1 MRNCARGLRLLV
13 ASSAVAVVLT
23 GCDWKPWRTPG
34 TAPYSTNYST
44 GPDRTAD
51 PIRAELYIYETT
63 STRSVKNFA
72 YVGKPWVFEFPAYT
86 YFRLTDPEGGPQG
99 WVVLDLDPETME
111 PMWVATRKRY
121 GWDYR
126 KWPKTDA
133 NGKSIVLGWSFANAL
148 TVELLPMTMKSWK
161 RGYPAVLPRSRA
173 EWNKWLTQNSRRPD
187 NTNPNIMEPHGRA
200 CEVDWYRAA
209 TTNPNDPA
217 SRPEFA
223 VKAIQDFGSNKI
235 DGLEFSYY
243 NLQGYVDDN
252 KYGGMSVRCDGK
264 SQKCGL
270 DVYLPK
276 ARMFAVRL
284 NYPIRYACQY
294 REMADK
300 VDALL
305 AKHTI
310 SYPSFDGGPK

>member
-1 MRNCARGLRLLV
+1 
-13 ASSAVAVVLT
+13 
-23 GCDWKPWRTPG
+23 
-34 TAPYSTNYST
+34 
-44 GPDRTAD
+44 
-51 PIRAELYIYETT
+51 
-63 STRSVKNFA
+63 
-72 YVGKPWVFEFPAYT
+72 
-86 YFRLTDPEGGPQG
+86 
-99 WVVLDLDPETME
+99 
-111 PMWVATRKRY
+111 
-121 GWDYR
+121 
-126 KWPKTDA
+126 
-133 NGKSIVLGWSFANAL
+133 
-148 TVELLPMTMKSWK
+148 
-161 RGYPAVLPRSRA
+161 
-173 EWNKWLTQNSRRPD
+173 
-187 NTNPNIMEPHGRA
+187 MEPHGRA